1 MCFVTCLTERSL
13 TVMVKTSLNFAF
25 NMLIDERVKRSLT
38 NPLLIML
45 AMVPQLL
52 LDSRMVG

>member
-1 MCFVTCLTERSL
+1 
-13 TVMVKTSLNFAF
+13 MVKTSLNFAF